1 MQYFSQEISS
11 HPQLLLAAKSNLKTG
26 DMDESGI
33 QFLSY
38 PEVYTKNSF
47 HLIQKNSLWLQDLN
61 TFPVAH
67 LHALLAGN
75 QVPAANYVHRHHSS
89 TESY

>member
-1 MQYFSQEISS
+1 
-11 HPQLLLAAKSNLKTG
+11 
-26 DMDESGI
+26 MDESDI

-38 PEVYTKNSF
+38 PEVYTKNSL
-47 HLIQKNSLWLQDLN
+47 HLNQKNSLRLQDLN

-67 LHALLAGN
+67 LYPLLEGN
-75 QVPAANYVHRHHSS
+75 QVPAANYVHHHHSS

>member
-11 HPQLLLAAKSNLKTG
+11 HSQLLLAAKSNLKTE
-26 DMDESGI
+26 DMEESGI

-38 PEVYTKNSF
+38 PEVYTKNSL

-75 QVPAANYVHRHHSS
+75 QVPAANYDHHHHSS